1 MQLFQVGME
10 SVDQFG
16 RLAVYD
22 GLLNVLVTGVGVFV
36 LERKNIK

>member
-16 RLAVYD
+16 SLAVYD
-22 GLLNVLVTGVGVFV
+22 GLLIVLVTGAGVFV